1 MATIERIP
9 AIAGRCR
16 QVEQQRLEKAQN
28 KITQIASNLS
38 SAYRTPHAFIA
49 CLTAWM
55 VSHWI
60 LTPLSNGDPPNNRLV
75 STGTTVDELI
85 PGPAEQPPVAAPQE
99 SSVDIEALQSELPEP
114 LRAAIEPV
122 PEPENPSALTLSD
135 VIASV
140 YRSFPTLEAIRLQR
154 DVASGNLTTSWG
166 EFDTKILAETMNE
179 PTGYYENYR
188 HNLGLARNLWWGGYL
203 SSGYRVGRGDFQPWY
218 KERETLDS
226 GEFKLTY
233 IQPLLQ
239 GRNIDPRRVA
249 IFQNRIAEQ
258 QVEPQLQSEVLRSSL
273 DAAIIYWEWL
283 AAGRTLRVQ
292 QQLLDLAKQR
302 VAQIQELIKAERRAK
317 VDELFNNVLI
327 AQRLTKVIETQRK
340 LQQSSF
346 KLALFLRDT
355 EGEPMVPPEVWLP
368 TSFPPLSDSKN
379 LDPQQQI
386 NEALDRRPELIELQ
400 LQNESVMWD
409 RRLAQNQT
417 MARLDFFN
425 ELSQDVGPA
434 NSKNFDKQPFE
445 SEFGLSYEY
454 PWQLRKAR
462 GKLRA
467 TAAKMQQI
475 DQKTKLQIDK
485 ISLEVQSA
493 IVALQRSQEVID
505 QLVQVVQT
513 QTQVLEL
520 QEIQFANGRIDL
532 IELNL
537 QEQLV
542 TNLKSDLI
550 AAQKDWFVALSELS
564 AVSGL
569 DPLEQALRL
578 ETLPEPG
585 KQPNPSP

>member
-1 MATIERIP
+1 
-9 AIAGRCR
+9 
-16 QVEQQRLEKAQN
+16 
-28 KITQIASNLS
+28 
-38 SAYRTPHAFIA
+38 
-49 CLTAWM
+49 
-55 VSHWI
+55 
-60 LTPLSNGDPPNNRLV
+60 
-75 STGTTVDELI
+75 
-85 PGPAEQPPVAAPQE
+85 
-99 SSVDIEALQSELPEP
+99 
-114 LRAAIEPV
+114 
-122 PEPENPSALTLSD
+122 
-135 VIASV
+135 
-140 YRSFPTLEAIRLQR
+140 
-154 DVASGNLTTSWG
+154 
-166 EFDTKILAETMNE
+166 
-179 PTGYYENYR
+179 
-188 HNLGLARNLWWGGYL
+188 
-203 SSGYRVGRGDFQPWY
+203 
-218 KERETLDS
+218 
-226 GEFKLTY
+226 
-233 IQPLLQ
+233 
-239 GRNIDPRRVA
+239 
-249 IFQNRIAEQ
+249 
-258 QVEPQLQSEVLRSSL
+258 LQSEVLRASL

-346 KLALFLRDT
+346 KLALFLRDS

-368 TSFPPLSDSKN
+368 TSFPPLSESKN

-386 NEALDRRPELIELQ
+386 NEALDRRPELIDLQ

-475 DQKTKLQIDK
+475 DQKTRLQIDK

-513 QTQVLEL
+513 QAQVLEL

-585 KQPNPSP
+585 KKPNPAP

>member
-9 AIAGRCR
+9 AIARR
-16 QVEQQRLEKAQN
+16 HHEVERGRLEKAQN
-28 KITQIASNLS
+28 KASQITYKRQVTYGVLPWVTFCLLILPA
-38 SAYRTPHAFIA
+38 HATVA
-49 CLTAWM
+49 VA
-55 VSHWI
+55 
-60 LTPLSNGDPPNNRLV
+60 DPPKGQLV
-75 STGTTVDELI
+75 SKGSTVDELI
-85 PGPAEQPPVAAPQE
+85 PGPVEQQPPTDPPPPP
-99 SSVDIEALQSELPEP
+99 VDKEALESELPAP
-114 LRAAIEPV
+114 LRAAIEPLS
-122 PEPENPSALTLSD
+122 EPENPSALTLSD

-154 DVASGNLTTSWG
+154 DVAAGNLTSSWG
-166 EFDTKILAETMNE
+166 EFDTKLLAETMNE
-179 PTGYYENYR
+179 PTGFYENYR

-239 GRNIDPRRVA
+239 GRDIDPRRVA

-258 QVEPQLQSEVLRSSL
+258 QVEPQIQTEVLRTSL
-273 DAAIIYWEWL
+273 EAAIIYWEWL

-340 LQQSSF
+340 LQESSF
-346 KLALFLRDT
+346 KLALFLRDP
-355 EGEPMVPPEVWLP
+355 EGEPLIPPELWLP
-368 TSFPPLSDSKN
+368 TSFPPLSETKN
-379 LDPQQQI
+379 LDAQQQI
-386 NEALDRRPELIELQ
+386 NEAIARRPELIDLQ
-400 LQNESVMWD
+400 LQNEIVMWD

-434 NSKNFDKQPFE
+434 DSKNFDKQPFE

-467 TAAKMQQI
+467 TAAKMLQI
-475 DQKTKLQIDK
+475 DQKTRLQVDK

-493 IVALQRSQEVID
+493 IVTLQRSQEVID
-505 QLVQVVQT
+505 QLVEVVQT
-513 QTQVLEL
+513 QAQVLEL

-550 AAQKDWFVALSELS
+550 AAQRDWFVALSQLS

-585 KQPNPSP
+585 KQPTPAP

>member
-1 MATIERIP
+1 VWVIYLLSLASFCFGEP
-9 AIAGRCR
+9 P
-16 QVEQQRLEKAQN
+16 KAM
-28 KITQIASNLS
+28 LV
-38 SAYRTPHAFIA
+38 
-49 CLTAWM
+49 TA
-55 VSHWI
+55 
-60 LTPLSNGDPPNNRLV
+60 
-75 STGTTVDELI
+75 GTTVDQLI
-85 PGPAEQPPVAAPQE
+85 PGPVEPPQIAAPQAG
-99 SSVDIEALQSELPEP
+99 SVDIEALQTELPEP
-114 LRAAIEPV
+114 LRAAIEPL

-258 QVEPQLQSEVLRSSL
+258 QVEPQLQSEVLRASL

-346 KLALFLRDT
+346 KLALFLRDS

-368 TSFPPLSDSKN
+368 TSFPPLSESKN

-386 NEALDRRPELIELQ
+386 NEALDRRPELIDLQ

-475 DQKTKLQIDK
+475 DQKTRLQIDK
-485 ISLEVQSA
+485 ISLEVKSA

-513 QTQVLEL
+513 QAQVLEL

-585 KQPNPSP
+585 KKPNPAP

>member
-1 MATIERIP
+1 LIYLLSLASFCFGEP
-9 AIAGRCR
+9 P
-16 QVEQQRLEKAQN
+16 KAM
-28 KITQIASNLS
+28 LV
-38 SAYRTPHAFIA
+38 
-49 CLTAWM
+49 TA
-55 VSHWI
+55 
-60 LTPLSNGDPPNNRLV
+60 
-75 STGTTVDELI
+75 GTTVDQLI
-85 PGPAEQPPVAAPQE
+85 PGPVEPPQIAAPQAG
-99 SSVDIEALQSELPEP
+99 SVDIEALQSELPEP
-114 LRAAIEPV
+114 LRAAIEPL

-258 QVEPQLQSEVLRSSL
+258 QVEPQLQSEVLRASL

-346 KLALFLRDT
+346 KLALFLRDS

-368 TSFPPLSDSKN
+368 TSFPPLSESKN

-386 NEALDRRPELIELQ
+386 NEALDRRPELIDLQ

-475 DQKTKLQIDK
+475 DQKTRLQIDK

-513 QTQVLEL
+513 QAQVLEL

-585 KQPNPSP
+585 KKPNPAP

>member
-1 MATIERIP
+1 VAV
-9 AIAGRCR
+9 A
-16 QVEQQRLEKAQN
+16 
-28 KITQIASNLS
+28 
-38 SAYRTPHAFIA
+38 
-49 CLTAWM
+49 
-55 VSHWI
+55 
-60 LTPLSNGDPPNNRLV
+60 DPPKGQLV
-75 STGTTVDELI
+75 SKGSTVDELI
-85 PGPAEQPPVAAPQE
+85 PGPVEQQPPTDPPPPP
-99 SSVDIEALQSELPEP
+99 VDKEALESELPAP
-114 LRAAIEPV
+114 LRAAIEPLS
-122 PEPENPSALTLSD
+122 EPENPSALTLSD

-154 DVASGNLTTSWG
+154 DVAAGNLTSSWG
-166 EFDTKILAETMNE
+166 EFDTKLLAETMNE
-179 PTGYYENYR
+179 PTGFYENYR

-239 GRNIDPRRVA
+239 GRDIDPRRVA

-258 QVEPQLQSEVLRSSL
+258 QVEPQIQTEVLRTSL
-273 DAAIIYWEWL
+273 EAAIIYWEWL

-340 LQQSSF
+340 LQESSF
-346 KLALFLRDT
+346 KLALFLRDP
-355 EGEPMVPPEVWLP
+355 EGEPLIPPELWLP
-368 TSFPPLSDSKN
+368 TSFPPLSETKN
-379 LDPQQQI
+379 LDAQQQI
-386 NEALDRRPELIELQ
+386 NEAIARRPELIDLQ
-400 LQNESVMWD
+400 LQNEIVMWD

-434 NSKNFDKQPFE
+434 DSKNFDKQPFE

-467 TAAKMQQI
+467 TAAKMLQI
-475 DQKTKLQIDK
+475 DQKTRLQVDK

-493 IVALQRSQEVID
+493 IVTLQRSQEVID
-505 QLVQVVQT
+505 QLVEVVQT
-513 QTQVLEL
+513 QAQVLEL
-520 QEIQFANGRIDL
+520 QEIQFANGLIDL

-550 AAQKDWFVALSELS
+550 AAQRDWFVALSQLS

-585 KQPNPSP
+585 KQPTPAP

>member
-1 MATIERIP
+1 
-9 AIAGRCR
+9 
-16 QVEQQRLEKAQN
+16 
-28 KITQIASNLS
+28 
-38 SAYRTPHAFIA
+38 
-49 CLTAWM
+49 M
-55 VSHWI
+55 VGI
-60 LTPLSNGDPPNNRLV
+60 LLFAALCHGDPPRGTLV
-75 STGTTVDELI
+75 VSGATVDELI
-85 PGPAEQPPVAAPQE
+85 PGPVEQPPAAAQDG
-99 SSVDIEALQSELPEP
+99 SVDIQALQSELPEP

-166 EFDTKILAETMNE
+166 EFDTKLLAETMSE

-258 QVEPQLQSEVLRSSL
+258 QVEPQLQSEVLRASL
-273 DAAIIYWEWL
+273 DAAVIYWEWL

-346 KLALFLRDT
+346 KLALFLRDS

-368 TSFPPLSDSKN
+368 TSFPPLSESKN

-386 NEALDRRPELIELQ
+386 NEALERRPELIDLQ

-475 DQKTKLQIDK
+475 DQKTRLQIDK

-550 AAQKDWFVALSELS
+550 AAQKDWFVALTELS

-585 KQPNPSP
+585 KQPNRAP

>member
-1 MATIERIP
+1 VWVIYLLSLASFCFGEP
-9 AIAGRCR
+9 P
-16 QVEQQRLEKAQN
+16 KAM
-28 KITQIASNLS
+28 LV
-38 SAYRTPHAFIA
+38 
-49 CLTAWM
+49 TA
-55 VSHWI
+55 
-60 LTPLSNGDPPNNRLV
+60 
-75 STGTTVDELI
+75 GTTVDQLI
-85 PGPAEQPPVAAPQE
+85 PGPVEPPQIAAPQAG
-99 SSVDIEALQSELPEP
+99 SVDIEALQSELPEP
-114 LRAAIEPV
+114 LRAAIEPL

-258 QVEPQLQSEVLRSSL
+258 QVEPQLQSEVLRASL

-346 KLALFLRDT
+346 KLALFLRDS

-368 TSFPPLSDSKN
+368 TSFPPLSESKN

-386 NEALDRRPELIELQ
+386 NEALDRRPELIDLQ

-475 DQKTKLQIDK
+475 DQKTRLQIDK

-513 QTQVLEL
+513 QAQVLEL

-585 KQPNPSP
+585 KKPNPAP

>member
-1 MATIERIP
+1 
-9 AIAGRCR
+9 
-16 QVEQQRLEKAQN
+16 
-28 KITQIASNLS
+28 
-38 SAYRTPHAFIA
+38 
-49 CLTAWM
+49 
-55 VSHWI
+55 
-60 LTPLSNGDPPNNRLV
+60 
-75 STGTTVDELI
+75 LI
-85 PGPAEQPPVAAPQE
+85 
-99 SSVDIEALQSELPEP
+99 D
-114 LRAAIEPV
+114 
-122 PEPENPSALTLSD
+122 
-135 VIASV
+135 
-140 YRSFPTLEAIRLQR
+140 
-154 DVASGNLTTSWG
+154 
-166 EFDTKILAETMNE
+166 
-179 PTGYYENYR
+179 
-188 HNLGLARNLWWGGYL
+188 
-203 SSGYRVGRGDFQPWY
+203 
-218 KERETLDS
+218 
-226 GEFKLTY
+226 
-233 IQPLLQ
+233 
-239 GRNIDPRRVA
+239 
-249 IFQNRIAEQ
+249 
-258 QVEPQLQSEVLRSSL
+258 
-273 DAAIIYWEWL
+273 
-283 AAGRTLRVQ
+283 
-292 QQLLDLAKQR
+292 
-302 VAQIQELIKAERRAK
+302 
-317 VDELFNNVLI
+317 
-327 AQRLTKVIETQRK
+327 
-340 LQQSSF
+340 
-346 KLALFLRDT
+346 
-355 EGEPMVPPEVWLP
+355 
-368 TSFPPLSDSKN
+368 
-379 LDPQQQI
+379 
-386 NEALDRRPELIELQ
+386 LQ

-475 DQKTKLQIDK
+475 DQKTRLQIDK

-513 QTQVLEL
+513 QAQVLEL

-585 KQPNPSP
+585 KKPNPAP

>member
-1 MATIERIP
+1 MATIKRIP
-9 AIAGRCR
+9 AIAGREPQIER
-16 QVEQQRLEKAQN
+16 QRLEKAKNQ
-28 KITQIASNLS
+28 ITQIAINSHFSCKPLVNTFCSTLWLIYLLS
-38 SAYRTPHAFIA
+38 LASFCFGEPPKAM
-49 CLTAWM
+49 LVTA
-55 VSHWI
+55 
-60 LTPLSNGDPPNNRLV
+60 
-75 STGTTVDELI
+75 GTTVDQLI
-85 PGPAEQPPVAAPQE
+85 PGPVEPPQIAAPQAG
-99 SSVDIEALQSELPEP
+99 SVDIEALQSELPEP
-114 LRAAIEPV
+114 LRAAIEPL

-258 QVEPQLQSEVLRSSL
+258 QVEPQLQSEVLRASL

-346 KLALFLRDT
+346 KLALFLRDS

-368 TSFPPLSDSKN
+368 TSFPPLSESKN

-386 NEALDRRPELIELQ
+386 NEALDRRPELIDLQ

-475 DQKTKLQIDK
+475 DQKTRLQIDK

-513 QTQVLEL
+513 QAQVLEL

-585 KQPNPSP
+585 KKPNPAP